1 VAGSVCVIASL
12 RCTKLFLAPVLLAV
26 LGCESSKKA
35 NETGAQTSNTPVAA
49 SPAPAT
55 AAASPSAVGPA
66 LRIDPAKAW
75 QYTKEIVAIGPRW
88 DGSQGQK
95 KMGEYIHS
103 RLKNDQV
110 EEDPFVADTPE
121 GKFNMRNIVAKF
133 PGTKDGII
141 VLGSHID
148 TNYPLRNT
156 NFVGANDGAST
167 TGLLLAIADQ
177 LRGKKLE
184 GYSVWLAF
192 LDGEEAIKSWSD
204 TDSLYGSRHLA
215 QKWQQDGTAKK
226 IKAFILAD
234 MIGDAD
240 LDILRE
246 MNSTPWLEDV
256 VLQAATRLGYQSY
269 FFAETN
275 TIEDDH
281 LPFARIGVPVA
292 DLIDMTY
299 GYNNSYHHTTEDT
312 LDKLSPKSLQ
322 ITGDVILET
331 IRLIN
336 AGAGSSPA
344 PPHKADK

>member
-1 VAGSVCVIASL
+1 MISAAGCEGAKTNAAAGPTPGSSQSTAQPASTAGS
-12 RCTKLFLAPVLLAV
+12 
-26 LGCESSKKA
+26 
-35 NETGAQTSNTPVAA
+35 AA
-49 SPAPAT
+49 SVQQA
-55 AAASPSAVGPA
+55 GPV
-66 LRIDPAKAW
+66 LRIDPTKAW
-75 QYTKEIVAIGPRW
+75 QYTKEIVALGPRW
-88 DGSQGQK
+88 DGSKGQQR
-95 KMGEYIHS
+95 MGEYIHG

-110 EEDPFVADTPE
+110 EEDAFIAETPE
-121 GKFNMRNIVAKF
+121 GKFTMRNIVAKF

-156 NFVGANDGAST
+156 NFVGANDGASST
-167 TGLLLAIADQ
+167 ALLLAIADQ

-192 LDGEEAIKSWSD
+192 LDGEEAVKSWSD

-240 LDILRE
+240 LDILRD
-246 MNSTPWLEDV
+246 MNSTPWLEDT
-256 VLQAATRLGYQSY
+256 VLQAAKSLGYQSY
-269 FFAETN
+269 FFAESN
-275 TIEDDH
+275 AIEDDH
-281 LPFARIGVPVA
+281 LPFKRIGVPVS
-292 DLIDMTY
+292 DVIDYNY
-299 GYNNSYHHTTEDT
+299 GYQGAYHHTTQDT

-322 ITGDVILET
+322 ISGDVILET

-336 AGAGSSPA
+336 GGAGSPSQ
-344 PPHKADK
+344 KADK